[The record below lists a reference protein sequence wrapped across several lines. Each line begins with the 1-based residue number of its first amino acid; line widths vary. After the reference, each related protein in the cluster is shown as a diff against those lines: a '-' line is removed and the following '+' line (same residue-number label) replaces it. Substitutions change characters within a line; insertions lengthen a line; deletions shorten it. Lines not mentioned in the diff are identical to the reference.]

1 MQSPDDETVRRDREE
16 IAEILAK
23 AVVRQLT
30 CEPAAT
36 SFDNSPEIVNLGLS
50 SSENHR
56 SL

>member
-1 MQSPDDETVRRDREE
+1 MQPLEDENLRQSREE

-30 CEPAAT
+30 REPVET
-36 SFDNSPEIVNLGLS
+36 SLDNSPENANLGLS